1 MTRIAAI
8 LFVVALACAGARAA
22 ERMAIGYV
30 DVQDDPRH
38 KDRLGFGGILLE
50 QRGRAYDGAALAM
63 ADLAVVGA
71 TVGIDP
77 VLVEARAESA
87 EALAEAIEKLRTHHG
102 ARFVLVDATPAAFYA
117 WGYGGQ
123 FVYVVPSRD
132 LVVVVT
138 TDWNGLSEVTPQAL
152 ADQALGVIV
161 NDVVPA
167 AR

>member
-1 MTRIAAI
+1 MPRIATI

-71 TVGIDP
+71 TVGVDP
-77 VLVEARAESA
+77 ALVDARAESA
-87 EALAEAIEKLRTHHG
+87 QAVAGATQKLRTDHG
-102 ARFVLVDATPAAFYA
+102 ARFVPVDSRPAA
-117 WGYGGQ
+117 
-123 FVYVVPSRD
+123 
-132 LVVVVT
+132 LV
-138 TDWNGLSEVTPQAL
+138 
-152 ADQALGVIV
+152 
-161 NDVVPA
+161 A
-167 AR
+167 A

>member
-50 QRGRAYDGAALAM
+50 QRGRAYDGAALAI

-77 VLVEARAESA
+77 VLMEARAESA
-87 EALAEAIEKLRTHHG
+87 EAVAGAIEKLRIDHG
-102 ARFVLVDATPAAFYA
+102 ARFVLVDATPAALRA
-117 WGYGGQ
+117 
-123 FVYVVPSRD
+123 
-132 LVVVVT
+132 
-138 TDWNGLSEVTPQAL
+138 
-152 ADQALGVIV
+152 
-161 NDVVPA
+161 A
-167 AR
+167 ARANPAVLIFNVAADADALRGADCLSNLMHVIPSAAMRA